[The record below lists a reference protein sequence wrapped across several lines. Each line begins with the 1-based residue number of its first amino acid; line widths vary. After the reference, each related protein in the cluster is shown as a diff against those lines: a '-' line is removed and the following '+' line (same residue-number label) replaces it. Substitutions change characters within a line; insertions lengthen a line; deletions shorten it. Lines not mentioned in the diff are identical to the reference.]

1 MDSSHSADAEGA
13 ALLRFLVGEE
23 PHTTPRPDTFSAWLA
38 FASRQRLVPLLYHF
52 VEDQGIELT
61 DEQFVELHDAQV
73 EVMSVAARHDQQLI
87 DLGELLRPVE
97 VAFAALKGAAVANL
111 DYPDPSWRQYG
122 DLDVLV
128 LGDDLQ
134 QVCELLTE
142 DGWRRGYPIP
152 EGHERFTHA
161 ITMTYGRGRELDV
174 HQRLAH
180 RAVGLRI
187 PVPEML
193 RRRVHFEIAGVD
205 VSALSV
211 EDRMIHAAVHAEM
224 SRLESRRL
232 SSVADVLL
240 LATDRKALAEEVI
253 GRAEMWRI
261 RPLVE
266 RSIQSAFS
274 IADLAL
280 PVEWALAMARPIRS
294 RDRLIEAA
302 YPSGDRRPMRE
313 ELAHLR
319 LMSTWS
325 DRWLYMKSFLLTGDD
340 YGRQNNRSG
349 PIAQGRYLIGRLRDR

>member
-1 MDSSHSADAEGA
+1 M
-13 ALLRFLVGEE
+13 LRFLVGEE
-23 PHTTPRPDTFSAWLA
+23 PQATPGLDTFSAWLA

-52 VEDQGIELT
+52 VDEQCIELA
-61 DEQFVELHDAQV
+61 DEQLVELHDAQI

-87 DLGELLRPVE
+87 DLGELLRPVD

-128 LGDDLQ
+128 LGDDLP

-142 DGWRRGYPIP
+142 SGWRRGYPIP
-152 EGHERFTHA
+152 KGHERFTHA
-161 ITMTYGRGRELDV
+161 ITMTHGRGRELDV

-193 RRRVHFEIAGVD
+193 RRRVHFEIAGVE
-205 VSALSV
+205 VPALSIQ
-211 EDRMIHAAVHAEM
+211 DRMIHVAVHAEM

-240 LATDRKALAEEVI
+240 LATDRKMLAEEVI
-253 GRAEMWRI
+253 DMAEVWKI
-261 RPLVE
+261 RPLVD
-266 RSIQSAFS
+266 RSIQNAFS
-274 IADLAL
+274 IAGLAL
-280 PVEWALAMARPIRS
+280 PAEWELAMARPVRS

-302 YPSGDRRPMRE
+302 YPQGDRRPVRE
-313 ELAHLR
+313 ELAHVR
-319 LMSTWS
+319 LMSTWG
-325 DRWLYMKSFLLTGDD
+325 DRWLYTKSFLLAGDD
-340 YGRQNNRSG
+340 YGRQNDRSG